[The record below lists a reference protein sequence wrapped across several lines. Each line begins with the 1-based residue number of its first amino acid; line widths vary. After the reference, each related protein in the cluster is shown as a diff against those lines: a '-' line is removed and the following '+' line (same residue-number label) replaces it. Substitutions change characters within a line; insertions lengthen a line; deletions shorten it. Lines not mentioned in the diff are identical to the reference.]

1 MTLVLHDD
9 PPLQVCVEVL
19 SAAFAQEP
27 AVMRFCGTD
36 ERRRTAW
43 FDALLRTHASL
54 PGSRLILARGDR
66 PVAAALVTPPG
77 CRPTAAAQWGW
88 TGRTL
93 WCCGPRPLIRTL
105 DYLRRTEP
113 WKPAGAWTLDFVG
126 VLPGER
132 GRGLARRLCDRGQAD
147 HPEAPAFLT
156 TADPRNVALYE
167 DWGFGA
173 CARAVIG
180 GLAVVGMS
188 RGA

>member
-9 PPLQVCVEVL
+9 PPLQVCVDVL

-27 AVMRFCGTD
+27 AVVRYCGTD
-36 ERRRTAW
+36 AHRRTAW

-54 PGSRLILARGDR
+54 PGTRLVLARDDR
-66 PVAAALVTPPG
+66 PVAAAVATPPG
-77 CRPTAAAQWGW
+77 RRPTVAAQWAW

-93 WCCGPRPLIRTL
+93 WRCGPGPLVGTL
-105 DYLRRTEP
+105 GYLRGTEA

-132 GRGLARRLCDRGQAD
+132 GRGLARRLCERGQAD
-147 HPEAPAFLT
+147 HPGAPAFLT

-167 DWGFGA
+167 HWGFGV
-173 CARAVIG
+173 CARAVIAG
-180 GLAVVGMS
+180 LSVVGLA